1 MAKQTK
7 KGNNLAVNTDGQA
20 YDKPKTFSVNGKDYY
35 FLHSGEEMWYGGELV
50 SIDDVL
56 ANEEYLKGL
65 VASESCLVKEIKPA
79 E

>member
-1 MAKQTK
+1 MAKQPK
-7 KGNNLAVNTDGQA
+7 KATDLAVNTDGQA
-20 YDKPKTFSVNGKDYY
+20 FAEPHKFSVNGKEYY

-50 SIDDVL
+50 PIADVL

-79 E
+79 V